1 MAPRE
6 SRNQMTKI
14 DPAAFTKAHTDG
26 MHRDELAA
34 HFGIAPSTV
43 TRHRRRLG
51 LSYDPNAKK
60 LDRDRVKTLVGQGLT
75 AREIS
80 KRLGCSEKTIGRI
93 KLELGVSHP
102 YRGRPMT
109 ETRLHAIWQMLYD
122 GWSHEEIHRTEG
134 ADVETIRKYFPGTA
148 WTFRQAGE
156 HQAALRI
163 LNPRHFNAHP
173 KHYDRTKYEQ
183 AA

>member
-6 SRNQMTKI
+6 SRNQMTSISPEAFK
-14 DPAAFTKAHTDG
+14 AAHHQG

-34 HFGIAPSTV
+34 HFRIAPSTV
-43 TRHRRRLG
+43 TRIRRRLG
-51 LSYDPNAKK
+51 LPLDPNAKK
-60 LDRDRVKTLVGQGLT
+60 INRDQVRRLVEEGHTSRHIAEQ
-75 AREIS
+75 
-80 KRLGCSEKTIGRI
+80 LGCNENTISRI
-93 KLELGVSHP
+93 RTELGIAHQH
-102 YRGRPMT
+102 RGRPMT
-109 ETRLHAIWQMLYD
+109 EERLHAIWQMLFD

-148 WTFRQAGE
+148 WTHQQAGE

-163 LNPRHFNAHP
+163 LNPHHFNARP
-173 KHYDRTKYEQ
+173 KHYDRDKYER